1 LNRWVTDLTTMH
13 VELRPLIFSVAYGM
27 LGSVAEAED
36 VTQEALL
43 RLHRTT
49 TPVESPAAFAVTMAT
64 RLAIDELRSARRRRE
79 VYVGSWLPEPL
90 VTADPATDPAEH
102 VEAAQRLSTA
112 LLVMLERLSPVER
125 AVMLLREV
133 FAYDYARIAEIVGR
147 SVENCRQIMA
157 RARAHLHDAR
167 ARFEAT
173 PQRHDE
179 LVTAFLDACRTGDLN
194 ALEKLLAEDVTFTG
208 DGGGKVASL
217 AVPASGRRRVARFLL
232 GLFRQAQ
239 AAEFAVEVVP
249 VNGAPGVRVRDRDG
263 VIVAVMSI
271 AVSGAT
277 IAALYSVLNPDKLR
291 HLQPLDSIR

>member
-1 LNRWVTDLTTMH
+1 MH
-13 VELRPLIFSVAYGM
+13 AELRPLIFSVAYGM

-43 RLHRTT
+43 RLQRTT
-49 TPVESPAAFAVTMAT
+49 TPIESPAAFAVTTAT

-133 FAYDYARIAEIVGR
+133 FEYDYARIAEIVGR

-167 ARFEAT
+167 TRFEVP

-217 AVPASGRRRVARFLL
+217 AVPASGRQRVARFLL

-239 AAEFAVEVVP
+239 AAQFAVDVVP

-271 AVSGAT
+271 VVSADKVVD
-277 IAALYSVLNPDKLR
+277 LYSVLNPNKLR
-291 HLQPLDSIR
+291 HLQPLDSVH